1 MTTGWQQIGGKWYYM
16 NSSGQMVTGTQVIGG
31 KTYVFNS
38 SGVWIK

>member
-1 MTTGWQQIGGKWYYM
+1 M
-16 NSSGQMVTGTQVIGG
+16 NSSGQMLTGTQVIGG